1 MFVVNDDLSI
11 YCTRG
16 DCCEI
21 PVKHEFKQGDV
32 VRFKA
37 TRKKDC
43 ETVVIQRDFVVDTD
57 TDEIIISLTGEDTK
71 IGEVIS
77 KPTDYWYEV
86 ELNPDTHPQTIIGYD
101 EDGAK
106 VFKLFPEGKDVD
118 ADDIE
123 VVGKKTLQE
132 LVDYALEQA
141 KDNGYFNGKDGE
153 AFTYDDFTEEQLAAL
168 KGEKGDPGD
177 PGGKGDPG
185 NPGVYIGAEEPTDP
199 AIGVWINPTGEET
212 ASVRSVNGSFPDE
225 NGNVT
230 IPTSGITVEEVEAIV
245 DSKLSSI
252 TNAEEVA
259 Y

>member
-16 DCCEI
+16 DYCEF
-21 PVKHEFKQGDV
+21 PVKHQFKQGDV

-57 TDEIIISLTGEDTK
+57 TDEITISLTGEDTK

-86 ELNPDTHPQTIIGYD
+86 ELNPDTHPQTIRGYD

-118 ADDIE
+118 AEDIE

-141 KDNGYFNGKDGE
+141 KESGKFDGDS
-153 AFTYDDFTEEQLAAL
+153 FTYEDFTPDQLALL
-168 KGEKGDPGD
+168 KGET
-177 PGGKGDPG
+177 G
-185 NPGVYIGAEEPTDP
+185 NPGVYVGAEEPTDP
-199 AIGVWINPTGEET
+199 NVSVWVNPDGDAASGIVLQDRTTET
-212 ASVRSVNGSFPDE
+212 LYSVYVE
-225 NGNVT
+225 NG
-230 IPTSGITVEEVEAIV
+230 
-245 DSKLSSI
+245 KLKM
-252 TNAEEVA
+252 EVA
-259 Y
+259 E